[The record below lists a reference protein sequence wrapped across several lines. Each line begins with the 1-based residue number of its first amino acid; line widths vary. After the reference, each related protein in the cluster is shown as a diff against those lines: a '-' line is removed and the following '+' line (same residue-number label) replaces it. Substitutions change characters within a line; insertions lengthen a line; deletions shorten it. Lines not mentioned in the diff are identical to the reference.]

1 MKEILTFIVVISLLS
16 FFLGG
21 TFSFFDDREEN
32 CGKISAG
39 VIDLEINNQNP
50 LNGAIMLKNVSSSHV
65 YYANVTLHLTKDS
78 NPSIIKMR
86 FLNVSNGNC
95 SSKGIVHVYGQ
106 SEEEGIINITR
117 SDNSTIKYKY
127 EAKETCIKFGDA
139 DIQLGEDE
147 TVGLK
152 DTFVI
157 TFYGGGLPIYGKI
170 KTGVDDGT
178 SFVINSMQT
187 IGIYYYGILTYN
199 ISLVSVSGSIF
210 VFEVESVE
218 KQQRTALSHITFCFS
233 PASYDCEYS
242 ECVEIGISIMNSSGG
257 EFVLLDLS
265 EHKTLCELEGEWI
278 NLTAQ
283 FTFSPCIIYILSL
296 SFYINYSCDF
306 GNATFDIEF
315 VAQQKNCRGF
325 SDFELSKNNF
335 ISGDKNG

>member
-117 SDNSTIKYKY
+117 SDNSTVKYKY

-283 FTFSPCIIYILSL
+283 FTFSPCIIYILGL